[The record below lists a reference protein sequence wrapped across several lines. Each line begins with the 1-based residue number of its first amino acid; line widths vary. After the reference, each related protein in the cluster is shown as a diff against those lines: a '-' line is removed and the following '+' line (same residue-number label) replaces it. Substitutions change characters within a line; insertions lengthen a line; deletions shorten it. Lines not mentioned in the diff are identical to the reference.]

1 MGCGLLS
8 CLGNLILCN
17 RTVTYT
23 PDAYEFQQYLISHR
37 SPEFCVKCDRS
48 YLPNADDI
56 DRRSVRNSLKWTL
69 AHDLLTVVLSVDN
82 VCTTHCVE
90 TISFMYV
97 AFAVLIL
104 ETSLDTW
111 QLFALGS
118 LRHET
123 WYDN

>member
-1 MGCGLLS
+1 
-8 CLGNLILCN
+8 
-17 RTVTYT
+17 
-23 PDAYEFQQYLISHR
+23 
-37 SPEFCVKCDRS
+37 
-48 YLPNADDI
+48 
-56 DRRSVRNSLKWTL
+56 VRNSLKWTL